1 MVMSLRW
8 TALGASVQ
16 GASHK
21 HSGHG
26 NQDAVRM
33 KNPSGA
39 DDVLLLAV
47 ADGHGSARSFRS
59 HLGSAMAAECAL
71 REMRRFI
78 RRLGPDAPL
87 SRVRMQ
93 AKTRW
98 PKQLLAAWKSAV
110 RTHLAENP
118 FSDMDFAV
126 FPEPPPKLVPG
137 RDLPITAYLAYG
149 ATLLAV
155 AVTPHFIFY
164 SQLGDGDILTVR
176 ADGTVSRP
184 LPRRHEFMANQ
195 TVSLCSHH
203 APEEF
208 QIRVDT
214 LRGATPA
221 LIMLS
226 TDGYANCFGDDEG
239 FFKVG
244 ADFLSYLRGQG
255 TGFVQEKLEEWL
267 RQSSHDGSGDD
278 ITVGLAARTNALPAS
293 SRPGAPKPLPDAAVE
308 TGGA

>member
-8 TALGASVQ
+8 SALSASVR
-16 GASHK
+16 GASHEQIG
-21 HSGHG
+21 SG
-26 NQDAVRM
+26 NQDAVRL
-33 KNPSGA
+33 KNPSGS

-71 REMRRFI
+71 LELGRFI

-98 PKQLLAAWKSAV
+98 PKQLLASWKSAV
-110 RTHLAENP
+110 RTHLAAHP
-118 FSDMDFAV
+118 FSDMDFAA

-149 ATLLAV
+149 ATLLTV
-155 AVTPHFIFY
+155 AITPRYILY
-164 SQLGDGDILTVR
+164 SQLGDGDILTVQ
-176 ADGTVSRP
+176 ADGTVARP

-203 APEEF
+203 APDEF
-208 QIRVDT
+208 QIRVDA
-214 LRGATPA
+214 LRGAAPA
-221 LIMLS
+221 MIMLS

-244 ADFLSYLRGQG
+244 ADFFAYMRSQG
-255 TGFVQEKLEEWL
+255 TAFVREKLETWL
-267 RQSSHDGSGDD
+267 RQSSEDGSGDD
-278 ITVGLAARTNALPAS
+278 ITVGLAARANALPVS
-293 SRPGAPKPLPDAAVE
+293 SRPGAPQYVAE